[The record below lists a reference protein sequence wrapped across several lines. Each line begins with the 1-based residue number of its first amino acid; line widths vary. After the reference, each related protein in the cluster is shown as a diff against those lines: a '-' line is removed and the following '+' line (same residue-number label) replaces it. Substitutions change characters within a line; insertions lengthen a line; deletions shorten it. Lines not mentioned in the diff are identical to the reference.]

1 MRAVGALA
9 GAATAPH
16 THTPLLC
23 ADVLPGEYANDEC
36 PQFEFLGNFPDVVDA
51 PADASEVQGKGFNPW
66 CYPEL
71 HAQLGK
77 ESV

>member
-1 MRAVGALA
+1 M
-9 GAATAPH
+9 
-16 THTPLLC
+16 
-23 ADVLPGEYANDEC
+23 LPGEYANDEC